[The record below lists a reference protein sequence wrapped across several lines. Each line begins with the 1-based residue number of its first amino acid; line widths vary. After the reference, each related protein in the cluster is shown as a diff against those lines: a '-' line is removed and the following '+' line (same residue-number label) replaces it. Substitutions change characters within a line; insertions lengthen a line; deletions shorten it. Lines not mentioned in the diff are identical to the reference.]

1 MESTAYAVA
10 SKGQTVKKNTSLRNE
25 KNSLLGELG
34 GLFAG
39 DHINASGGVQY
50 LHKNFGRDSAISA
63 LFILDMLRYTVSDRY
78 QQEGRQVLEQVIRSL
93 VHWQGQKSAKTGGRW
108 RKNAEEP
115 GKIHHEAGP
124 IKIEDIELA
133 RRWQDADDRNSDMLV
148 YYGSVDSTPLF
159 VRLVTEYAGYLRGS
173 DDTGK
178 YAYRLMLSRVHNYRG
193 VELSVAEA
201 VSDAVTW
208 ICVQLLS
215 SELGLLEY
223 QRRPGQEMGL
233 PNQTWKDSLTSYVH
247 LNGELV
253 NTNRPVASIEI
264 QALAYDA
271 LLNAAELFE
280 NDVLL
285 ANAVR
290 ISPLQT
296 KNWRLQ
302 AAGLQKAVLDHLW
315 LKEQERFVQAVDR
328 HPKNGHLR
336 PVETPSS
343 NELHLLNSRLFDDLN
358 KPDKQVYLESLIRQ
372 AMSDDFL
379 TDIGIRCRAKSQYKL
394 IDFAD
399 YHGSWSVW
407 PWESHWVATG
417 LRLQGFSKLADE
429 VDRRILNAFMVS
441 GEYSEYYLV
450 DPRNDKAYYKFM
462 PLDWGLNAQR
472 HPAAIAA
479 STMPDSPQ
487 TWSLTAAIDIRAIMS
502 KAQRAGSMDGWLAGL
517 QKEMLL
523 KTKHMSLIT
532 NDAEISKLR
541 EASQAA
547 VIDRLRGRATD
558 ERYHRM
564 VGSLAPVWLPSV

>member
-193 VELSVAEA
+193 AELSVAEA

-358 KPDKQVYLESLIRQ
+358 KPDKQVYMESLIRQ

-399 YHGSWSVW
+399 YHGSW
-407 PWESHWVATG
+407 
-417 LRLQGFSKLADE
+417 
-429 VDRRILNAFMVS
+429 
-441 GEYSEYYLV
+441 
-450 DPRNDKAYYKFM
+450 
-462 PLDWGLNAQR
+462 
-472 HPAAIAA
+472 
-479 STMPDSPQ
+479 
-487 TWSLTAAIDIRAIMS
+487 
-502 KAQRAGSMDGWLAGL
+502 
-517 QKEMLL
+517 
-523 KTKHMSLIT
+523 
-532 NDAEISKLR
+532 
-541 EASQAA
+541 
-547 VIDRLRGRATD
+547 
-558 ERYHRM
+558 
-564 VGSLAPVWLPSV
+564 